1 MADDPRVLEVVEQYI
16 RRQHLIDAAYGLLD
30 KSGRVGA
37 ANHVAQQ
44 MDDSTKMRLDVVC
57 TEICAIMSVPL
68 AAVTLVNETKQ
79 LVLGAC
85 GMSHE
90 PQDRDHSFCIFVAA
104 SGMPFQIS
112 DLDATPEELTCI
124 PAWEERNIR
133 AYLGRPLTIQEQTV
147 GALCV
152 VDFVPREWTQLDKMM
167 LENYAAHVN
176 GILEERT

>member
-1 MADDPRVLEVVEQYI
+1 VDDPRVLELVEQYI
-16 RRQHLIDAAYGLLD
+16 RRQHMIEAAYGLLD
-30 KSGRVGA
+30 KPGRVGA

-44 MDDSTKMRLDVVC
+44 MDDGTKMRLDTVC
-57 TEICAIMSVPL
+57 SEICTMMSVPL
-68 AAVTLVNETKQ
+68 AAVTLVNDSKQ

-124 PAWEERNIR
+124 PAWEKRSIR
-133 AYLGRPLTIQEQTV
+133 AYLGRPLIIQEQTV
-147 GALCV
+147 GALCA
-152 VDFVPREWTQLDKMM
+152 VDFVPREWTDLEHTMLD
-167 LENYAAHVN
+167 NYAAHVS
-176 GILEERT
+176 GILEERA